1 MISTVDHPYVVQHFK
16 SLPGST
22 TSSIWPVFL
31 NPGQLITITPGG
43 SAWGGINW
51 YNTAQARQVDRH
63 NQAVSLVGF
72 LMCKSATCKFH
83 NGCIL
88 LNM

>member
-1 MISTVDHPYVVQHFK
+1 MTTRMWCSTLSRCLAAQPHQYGQC
-16 SLPGST
+16 
-22 TSSIWPVFL
+22 L